1 MVEQLL
7 LRNLD
12 MMKKVATD
20 DLTSKKCSYCNKYK
34 ATRYGEI
41 VVCTNC
47 RHWFTPQELEEDG
60 NVYALA
66 KQFAILTADDSKNKG
81 SVVKLAAGR
90 KHRKQLE
97 KDLSFAKDTYNRHR
111 ASLDLHEKAHS
122 DLSSVIDKERKEVAR
137 HREEIMRCYDVM
149 RNMDI
154 HNIQEV
160 RFMND
165 DVGYVKGKRLFRL
178 DENQALVPFKRRKPV
193 DELDMEEGENMEDE
207 FSADDLLAS
216 LVE

>member
-7 LRNLD
+7 FSNLG
-12 MMKKVATD
+12 MKDIYTLA
-20 DLTSKKCSYCNKYK
+20 
-34 ATRYGEI
+34 
-41 VVCTNC
+41 
-47 RHWFTPQELEEDG
+47 EE
-60 NVYALA
+60 
-66 KQFAILTADDSKNKG
+66 FAALTAEG
-81 SVVKLAAGR
+81 SNRQDAPVVKLAAGR

-97 KDLSFAKDTYNRHR
+97 KDLAFAKDVYNKHR
-111 ASLDLHEKAHS
+111 SSLDLHEKAHA
-122 DLSSVIDKERKEVAR
+122 DLASVIDKERKEVAR

-178 DENQALVPFKRRKPV
+178 DENQALVPFKRKKPAE
-193 DELDMEEGENMEDE
+193 DDLLGLDTEEVEEEGTEDE